1 MCIIQLTINCIFLI
15 PQVCFTTKG
24 VRIAGILKDK
34 DEKFELNIHKQE
46 VIKVIAHFGN
56 VEPAQPLV
64 TLYLLKTCAEYVKNQ
79 LKLPDD
85 QHHEREFTSIYKHL
99 ILN

>member
-1 MCIIQLTINCIFLI
+1 LTPPPPLEMCIIHFSNRNLAFH
-15 PQVCFTTKG
+15 QVCFTSKG
-24 VRIAGILKDK
+24 VRISGVLQDK
-34 DEKFELNIHKQE
+34 DEKFVLHIHKQE

-85 QHHEREFTSIYKHL
+85 QPHERKSP
-99 ILN
+99 

>member
-1 MCIIQLTINCIFLI
+1 VLH
-15 PQVCFTTKG
+15 
-24 VRIAGILKDK
+24 
-34 DEKFELNIHKQE
+34 IHKQE

-85 QHHEREFTSIYKHL
+85 QPHERKST
-99 ILN
+99 

>member
-1 MCIIQLTINCIFLI
+1 MCIIHFSNRNLAFH
-15 PQVCFTTKG
+15 QVCFTSKG
-24 VRIAGILKDK
+24 VRISGVLQDK
-34 DEKFELNIHKQE
+34 DEKFVLHIHKQE

-85 QHHEREFTSIYKHL
+85 QPHERKSP
-99 ILN
+99 